1 MTALGGVCLPDIGL
15 EIADRKSSEW
25 NKVGLG
31 AFDATERVDAH
42 FGVGAFDAKELRR
55 VVEAIEARGSIVWQ
69 RGDFDCRME
78 EFLAGDFPGSQV
90 ELVVAQGRLKTVPVV
105 GPVGNLVLSCLKTAA
120 GHSKPIGKW
129 RKPCFKLRPPMHRKL
144 GFDYSIDS

>member
-1 MTALGGVCLPDIGL
+1 LSDIGL

-42 FGVGAFDAKELRR
+42 FGVWAFDAKELRG
-55 VVEAIEARGSIVWQ
+55 VAEAIEARGSIVWL
-69 RGDFDCRME
+69 GGNFDCRMK

-120 GHSKPIGKW
+120 GHSKPIGKR
-129 RKPCFKLRPPMHRKL
+129 RKPCFKHSPPMHRRL
-144 GFDYSIDS
+144 CFDYSIDS

>member
-1 MTALGGVCLPDIGL
+1 MSDIGL
-15 EIADRKSSEW
+15 EIADRKSREW

-42 FGVGAFDAKELRR
+42 FGVGTFDAKELRR
-55 VVEAIEARGSIVWQ
+55 VAEAIETRGSIVWLG
-69 RGDFDCRME
+69 GDFDCRME
-78 EFLAGDFPGSQV
+78 EFLADDFPGSQV

>member
-1 MTALGGVCLPDIGL
+1 MSALRGIRSSDIGL
-15 EIADRKSSEW
+15 EIADRKSREW

-31 AFDATERVDAH
+31 AFDATERVDTH
-42 FGVGAFDAKELRR
+42 FGVWAFDAKELRR
-55 VVEAIEARGSIVWQ
+55 VAEAIEASGSIVWL
-69 RGDFDCRME
+69 GSDFDCRME
-78 EFLAGDFPGSQV
+78 EFLAGYFTRSQV
-90 ELVVAQGRLKTVPVV
+90 ELVMAQGRLKTVPVV